1 MAKTIQIQKP
11 TLYTITVDIFEYVY
25 DFLRFSNHKF
35 NCLYLNI
42 YYFPE
47 VNVKIHTF
55 HFFIYPTLNHSS
67 ALLPFS
73 FFNTWQHNQSGS
85 RQTLKTPPAILN
97 GRILYYKYQ
106 GVPLVCKCAHFKG
119 KKNTGVSV
127 EISVKIIDTGAL

>member
-47 VNVKIHTF
+47 VNAKINTF
-55 HFFIYPTLNHSS
+55 HS
-67 ALLPFS
+67 LLY
-73 FFNTWQHNQSGS
+73 
-85 RQTLKTPPAILN
+85 I
-97 GRILYYKYQ
+97 
-106 GVPLVCKCAHFKG
+106 PL
-119 KKNTGVSV
+119 
-127 EISVKIIDTGAL
+127 